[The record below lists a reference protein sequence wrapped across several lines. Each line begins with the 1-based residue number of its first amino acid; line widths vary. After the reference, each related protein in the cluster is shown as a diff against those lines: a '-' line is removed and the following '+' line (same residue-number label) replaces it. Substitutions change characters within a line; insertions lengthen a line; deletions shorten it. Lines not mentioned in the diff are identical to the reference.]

1 MRIVG
6 GLLAVALAAAAA
18 SGCGQSAYTRSDRY
32 EEGLVVCLSGA
43 GGMMGETDRLREG
56 LSTGHV
62 DRAIEAFEWSRGG
75 VLEDQTDVDANR
87 RKAAELAGR
96 IETYQKSYPGRPVHL
111 IGVSAGTGV
120 VVWALESLGP
130 ESQVTGAILISSSLD
145 TKYDLSKALAKVTDR
160 LYSFNSVADT
170 VLSLGVT
177 FAGTVDRGG
186 GLAGGLVGFSPPD
199 SAGPDAKALYKEK
212 LIEISWWPGDM
223 VLGHLGDH
231 LGATNPAYIREKIA
245 PLVLGKRPE
254 PAGDNKGGP
263 PTDAVRKDQARTAAY
278 AKLLEERRREEEA
291 KQQAEKAK
299 AADAK
304 PAADAAKEPPA
315 KVAPAA
321 EPPAKEPA
329 AKGAQPE
336 SRRQGGGRFIEWNV
350 GRRPAEGQ
358 ASAPARAPVD
368 ESQFF
373 ADPRSLP

>member
-1 MRIVG
+1 MRTVG
-6 GLLAVALAAAAA
+6 GLLALALAAAAV
-18 SGCGQSAYTRSDRY
+18 SGCGQSAYTKSDRY

-56 LSTGHV
+56 LNAGHV
-62 DRAIEAFEWSRGG
+62 YRAIEAFEWSRGG
-75 VLEDQTDVDANR
+75 VLEDQTDIDANR

-96 IETYQKSYPGRPVHL
+96 VETYQRSYPGRPVHL
-111 IGVSAGTGV
+111 IGVSAGTGL

-145 TKYDLSKALAKVTDR
+145 TKYDLSKALAKVTDH

-199 SAGPDAKALYKEK
+199 SAGNDAKALYKEK

-245 PLVLGKRPE
+245 PLVLGKEPE
-254 PAGDNKGGP
+254 PTGENKA
-263 PTDAVRKDQARTAAY
+263 PTDAVKKDQPRTAAY
-278 AKLLEERRREEEA
+278 AKVVEERRKEEEA
-291 KQQAEKAK
+291 KRQAEPEK

-304 PAADAAKEPPA
+304 PAADAATVAPAKEPPA
-315 KVAPAA
+315 KESPT
-321 EPPAKEPA
+321 KDT
-329 AKGAQPE
+329 QPQ
-336 SRRQGGGRFIEWNV
+336 SRRKGGGRFIEWNV